1 MPQFMRWFLLQ
12 LVTMF
17 CSHYSQIF
25 RRTLFLS
32 FHRRFYCLAS
42 SWARCANHGR
52 TFHSLLSSAAE
63 PEHFIPP
70 FQAIQLQ
77 FANSH
82 AHAGSPSGCGIG
94 HRKRRNRLRIFDRP
108 GHGFEPV
115 FSRSAIPGHAVQC
128 IVAVHDGV
136 FFQVRFKLFAAALCA

>member
-1 MPQFMRWFLLQ
+1 MPQFMRLFLLQ

-42 SWARCANHGR
+42 SWARCVKHGRTSFATHERRRTR
-52 TFHSLLSSAAE
+52 TFHSAFPSN
-63 PEHFIPP
+63 P
-70 FQAIQLQ
+70 IQY
-77 FANSH
+77 AHSH
-82 AHAGSPSGCGIG
+82 AHADSPSRCSIG
-94 HRKRRNRLRIFDRP
+94 HCQRRNCLRIFDRP

-115 FSRSAIPGHAVQC
+115 FPRSAISGHAVQC
-128 IVAVHDGV
+128 ILAVHHGV
-136 FFQVRFKLFAAALCA
+136 FFQVRFKVFSAAPCA